1 MALAS
6 PTHILNKVA
15 DSLVATQK
23 YATVEEA
30 FWEMAISTVRYK
42 VAYYQRRLRKMEHK
56 YKMDFDSF
64 SVKLK
69 GKATPAQEDDW
80 LAWKSARRMLANWQK
95 SYRKMKKKKEKE
107 TTR

>member
-1 MALAS
+1 MSISS

-15 DSLVATQK
+15 GSLVATQK

-30 FWEMAISTVRYK
+30 FWEMAISAVRHK

-56 YKMDFDSF
+56 YEMDFDSF

-80 LAWKSARRMLANWQK
+80 LAWKSARRMLADSQK
-95 SYRKMKKKKEKE
+95 SYQDLLNERH
-107 TTR
+107 R

>member
-23 YATVEEA
+23 YASVEEA
-30 FWEMAISTVRYK
+30 FWEMAISTVRHR

-56 YKMDFDSF
+56 YKTDFDTF
-64 SVKLK
+64 SAKLK

-80 LAWKSARRMLANWQK
+80 LAWKSARRMLADWQK
-95 SYRKMKKKKEKE
+95 SYQDLLNERP
-107 TTR
+107 R